1 MTIPR
6 NIRAQDSELGVVGTI
21 RKLGT
26 WAFVAFLIFF
36 VAFRPDSAAK
46 AVRQLGGL
54 LAAMANGFGTF
65 LSQLF

>member
-1 MTIPR
+1 MSIPR
-6 NIRAQDSELGVVGTI
+6 NIELRHRFSGVVGTI
-21 RKLGT
+21 RKIGT
-26 WAFVAFLIFF
+26 WGFVAFLIFF

-46 AVRQLGGL
+46 AVRQLAGL